1 MDLAIL
7 IVYAFGIF
15 VLAQWVSLEKNA
27 STGSRVPGSRTMHL
41 VVLVAAIV
49 LARVLSPFIFGRTG
63 VAYTITIAI
72 GLLALYLLILVIN
85 AQLVGRAQGVRDKD
99 AQDYFLASR
108 ALPWWAIGTS
118 LIAANIS
125 AEQIVGM
132 SGSGYVMGMAIASY
146 EWMAALTLIVVGKW
160 ILPVFLKN
168 GIYTMPEFLEKRY
181 SPAVRTVMAI
191 FWLALYIFVNLTSI
205 LWLGA
210 TAVNTITGVNID
222 VAIVAL
228 GAFALVYALY
238 GGLKAVALTDIV
250 QVSLLVLGGI
260 VITWIALDKVGD
272 GGGVIAGFTRL
283 TTEFPEKFDM
293 ILSADNPNYKA
304 LPGLAVLL
312 GGMWVMN
319 VSYWGFNQYIIQR
332 GLAAKSVNEAQK
344 GIVLAAF
351 LKLLMPAIIVL
362 PGIAALVLVP
372 GLERPDQ
379 AYPSLMAMLP
389 TGILG
394 LVFAALVAAIVASTG
409 SKINSIATIF
419 TMDLYRSMKPDAEQG
434 QLVKIGRIVAVAS
447 IAIAIVMTRPL
458 LGSFDQAFQ
467 YIQDFTGFVTPGICV
482 IFLLGLYW
490 ARTTATAAMVAALV
504 TVAMSAAF
512 YLWLPDYPFMNR
524 VGWCFVAG
532 VVIAVA
538 ISLMSPQK
546 EAVMRVDIKNVDFTT
561 GTGFNVS
568 ACIVVAIL
576 AFLYY
581 VWW

>member
-1 MDLAIL
+1 VNLDPVDITIL
-7 IVYAFGIF
+7 VVYAIGIF
-15 VLAQWVSLEKNA
+15 VLAQWVSREKG
-27 STGSRVPGSRTMHL
+27 TH
-41 VVLVAAIV
+41 
-49 LARVLSPFIFGRTG
+49 
-63 VAYTITIAI
+63 
-72 GLLALYLLILVIN
+72 
-85 AQLVGRAQGVRDKD
+85 QKD

-181 SPAVRTVMAI
+181 SPAVRNVMAV

-210 TAVNTITGVNID
+210 LAVNAIAGVD
-222 VAIVAL
+222 LQVAIVAL
-228 GAFALVYALY
+228 ALFALLYALY

-260 VITWIALDKVGD
+260 IITYISLDKVS
-272 GGGVIAGFTRL
+272 GGEGVIAGFNILHDR
-283 TTEFPEKFDM
+283 FPEKFDM
-293 ILSADNPNYKA
+293 ILDQASPHYKD

-312 GGMWVMN
+312 GGMWMMN

-372 GLERPDQ
+372 GLEKTDQ

-389 TGILG
+389 VGIKG

-409 SKINSIATIF
+409 SKINSIATIA
-419 TMDLYRSMKPDAEQG
+419 TMDLYRAWKPDTEQKK
-434 QLVKIGRIVAVAS
+434 LVTIGRVVAVVS
-447 IAIAIVMTRPL
+447 IVIAIVITKPFL
-458 LGSFDQAFQ
+458 SNFGQGFQ
-467 YIQDFTGFVTPGICV
+467 YIQNFTGFVTPGICV
-482 IFLLGLYW
+482 IFLLGLFW
-490 ARTTATAAMVAALV
+490 ARTTATAAMVSMLA
-504 TVAMSAAF
+504 TVVLSWVF
-512 YLWLPDYPFMNR
+512 YRYLPDYPFMNR

-532 VVIAVA
+532 IVIAVV

-546 EAVMRVDIKNVDFTT
+546 EAAMRVDIKNVDFST
-561 GTGFNVS
+561 GTGFNI
-568 ACIVVAIL
+568 AALIVVGVL
-576 AFLYY
+576 GLLYY

>member
-1 MDLAIL
+1 VIL
-7 IVYAFGIF
+7 IVYAIGIF
-15 VLAQWVSLEKNA
+15 TLAQWVSREKGSHEKN
-27 STGSRVPGSRTMHL
+27 
-41 VVLVAAIV
+41 
-49 LARVLSPFIFGRTG
+49 
-63 VAYTITIAI
+63 
-72 GLLALYLLILVIN
+72 
-85 AQLVGRAQGVRDKD
+85 

-146 EWMAALTLIVVGKW
+146 EWMAALTLIIVGKW

-181 SPAVRTVMAI
+181 SPGVRTVMAI
-191 FWLALYIFVNLTSI
+191 FWLVLYIFVNLTSI

-210 TAVNTITGVNID
+210 TAVNTITGLNID
-222 VAIVAL
+222 VAIVGL
-228 GAFALVYALY
+228 GLFALVYALY

-250 QVSLLVLGGI
+250 QVSLLVLGGL
-260 VITWIALDKVGD
+260 VITWISLDKVGGD
-272 GGGVIAGFTRL
+272 AGVIAGFTRL

-351 LKLLMPAIIVL
+351 IKLLMPAIIVL

-379 AYPSLMAMLP
+379 AYPSLMALLP

-394 LVFAALVAAIVASTG
+394 LVFAALVAAIIASTG

-419 TMDLYRSMKPDAEQG
+419 TMDLYRSMKPQAEQRL
-434 QLVKIGRIVAVAS
+434 LVKVGRIVAVAS
-447 IAIAIVMTRPL
+447 IIIAIVMTRPL

-490 ARTTATAAMVAALV
+490 ERTTATAAMVAAV
-504 TVAMSAAF
+504 ATVAMSAAF
-512 YLWLPDYPFMNR
+512 YFWLPDYPFMNR
-524 VGWCFVAG
+524 VGWCFVVG
-532 VVIAVA
+532 MVIAIV
-538 ISLMSPQK
+538 ISLLSPRR
-546 EAVMRVDIKNVDFTT
+546 ETALRVDIKNVDFST
-561 GTGFNVS
+561 GTGFNI
-568 ACIVVAIL
+568 AAVVVVGIL

>member
-1 MDLAIL
+1 VNLDPVDLSIL
-7 IVYAFGIF
+7 IAYAIGIF
-15 VLAQWVSLEKNA
+15 VLAQWVSREKG
-27 STGSRVPGSRTMHL
+27 TH
-41 VVLVAAIV
+41 
-49 LARVLSPFIFGRTG
+49 
-63 VAYTITIAI
+63 
-72 GLLALYLLILVIN
+72 
-85 AQLVGRAQGVRDKD
+85 QKD

-181 SPAVRTVMAI
+181 SPAVRNVMAV

-210 TAVNTITGVNID
+210 LAVNAITGLD
-222 VAIVAL
+222 LQYAITGLAL
-228 GAFALVYALY
+228 FALLYALY

-260 VITWIALDKVGD
+260 IITYISLDKVGGD
-272 GGGVIAGFTRL
+272 AGVIAGFKEL
-283 TTEFPEKFDM
+283 TTRFPEKFDM
-293 ILSADNPNYKA
+293 ILSPDNPHYKD

-312 GGMWVMN
+312 GGMWMMN

-362 PGIAALVLVP
+362 PGIAALVLHP
-372 GLERPDQ
+372 GLERTDQ
-379 AYPSLMAMLP
+379 AYPMLMASLP
-389 TGILG
+389 VGIKG

-409 SKINSIATIF
+409 SKINSIATIA
-419 TMDLYRSMKPDAEQG
+419 TMDLFRAWKPNTEQKK
-434 QLVKIGRIVAVAS
+434 LVTVGRIVAVAS
-447 IAIAIVMTRPL
+447 IVIAIIITKPFL
-458 LGSFDQAFQ
+458 SNFGQGFQ
-467 YIQDFTGFVTPGICV
+467 YIQNFTGFVTPGICV
-482 IFLLGLYW
+482 IFLLGLFW
-490 ARTTATAAMVAALV
+490 ARTTATAAMVSMLA
-504 TVAMSAAF
+504 TVVISWLF
-512 YLWLPDYPFMNR
+512 YQYLPDYPFMNR

-532 VVIAVA
+532 IVIAVV
-538 ISLMSPQK
+538 ISLMTPKSQ
-546 EAVMRVDIKNVDFTT
+546 AAMRVDITNVDFST
-561 GTGFNVS
+561 GTFFNI
-568 ACIVVAIL
+568 AALVVVGTLGA
-576 AFLYY
+576 LYY
-581 VWW
+581 IWW

>member
-1 MDLAIL
+1 MNLATLDIAIL
-7 IVYAFGIF
+7 VIYAVGIF
-15 VLAQWVSLEKNA
+15 GLAQWVSREKGA
-27 STGSRVPGSRTMHL
+27 KE
-41 VVLVAAIV
+41 
-49 LARVLSPFIFGRTG
+49 
-63 VAYTITIAI
+63 
-72 GLLALYLLILVIN
+72 
-85 AQLVGRAQGVRDKD
+85 KD

-191 FWLALYIFVNLTSI
+191 FWLILYIFVNLTSI

-210 TAVNTITGVNID
+210 LAVNAITGLDIQI
-222 VAIVAL
+222 AITAL
-228 GAFALVYALY
+228 ALFALTYALY

-260 VITWIALDKVGD
+260 IITYIALDKVS
-272 GGGVIAGFTRL
+272 GGAGVIEGFNILRTQ
-283 TTEFPEKFDM
+283 FPGKFDM
-293 ILSADNPNYKA
+293 ILSADNPHYKE

-312 GGMWVMN
+312 GGMWMMN

-351 LKLLMPAIIVL
+351 LKLLMPAIIVV
-362 PGIAALVLVP
+362 PGIAALVLSP
-372 GLERPDQ
+372 GLERTDQ

-389 TGILG
+389 TGIKG
-394 LVFAALVAAIVASTG
+394 IVFAALVAAIVASTG

-419 TMDLYRSMKPDAEQG
+419 TMDLYRAARPDTEQKK
-434 QLVKIGRIVAVAS
+434 LVTIGRIVAVVS
-447 IAIAIVMTRPL
+447 ILIAIAITKPIL
-458 LGSFDQAFQ
+458 NNFSQGFQ
-467 YIQDFTGFVTPGICV
+467 YIQNMTGFFTPGICV
-482 IFLLGLYW
+482 IFLLGLFW
-490 ARTTATAAMVAALV
+490 ARTTATAAMVSMLA
-504 TVAMSAAF
+504 TVAISYIF
-512 YLWLPDYPFMNR
+512 FVYLPDYPFMNR

-532 VVIAVA
+532 IVIAVV
-538 ISLMSPQK
+538 ISLMSPNK
-546 EAVMRVDIKNVDFTT
+546 EAKMSVDIKNVDFST
-561 GTGFNVS
+561 GTGFNVAAVIVI
-568 ACIVVAIL
+568 ACL
-576 AFLYY
+576 AGLYW

>member
-1 MDLAIL
+1 MNLDPVDITIL
-7 IVYAFGIF
+7 VVYAIGIF
-15 VLAQWVSLEKNA
+15 VLAQWVSREKGTHEKN
-27 STGSRVPGSRTMHL
+27 
-41 VVLVAAIV
+41 
-49 LARVLSPFIFGRTG
+49 
-63 VAYTITIAI
+63 
-72 GLLALYLLILVIN
+72 
-85 AQLVGRAQGVRDKD
+85 

-181 SPAVRTVMAI
+181 SPAVRNVMAI

-210 TAVNTITGVNID
+210 LAVNAIAGVNIE
-222 VAIVAL
+222 VAIWAL
-228 GAFALVYALY
+228 GLFALLYAVY

-260 VITWIALDKVGD
+260 IITYISLDKVSD
-272 GGGVIAGFTRL
+272 GQGVLAGFNIL
-283 TTEFPEKFDM
+283 TERYPEKFDM
-293 ILSADNPNYKA
+293 ILSPDNPYYKD

-312 GGMWVMN
+312 GGMWMMN

-372 GLERPDQ
+372 GLEKTDQ

-389 TGILG
+389 VGIKG

-409 SKINSIATIF
+409 SKINSIATIA
-419 TMDLYRSMKPDAEQG
+419 TMDLYRAWKPDTEQKK
-434 QLVKIGRIVAVAS
+434 LVNIGRVVAVVS
-447 IAIAIVMTRPL
+447 ILIAISVTKPFL
-458 LGSFDQAFQ
+458 SNFGQGFQ
-467 YIQDFTGFVTPGICV
+467 YIQNFTGFVTPGICV
-482 IFLLGLYW
+482 IFLLGLFW
-490 ARTTATAAMVAALV
+490 ARTTATAAMVSMLA
-504 TVAMSAAF
+504 TVVISWIF
-512 YLWLPDYPFMNR
+512 YQYLPDYPFMNR

-532 VVIAVA
+532 IVIAVA

-546 EAVMRVDIKNVDFTT
+546 EAAMRVDIKNVDFST
-561 GTGFNVS
+561 GTGFNVAS
-568 ACIVVAIL
+568 VLIILVL

-581 VWW
+581 TWW

>member
-1 MDLAIL
+1 MNLATLDITIL
-7 IVYAFGIF
+7 VIYAVGIF
-15 VLAQWVSLEKNA
+15 LLAQWVSREKGTHEKN
-27 STGSRVPGSRTMHL
+27 
-41 VVLVAAIV
+41 
-49 LARVLSPFIFGRTG
+49 
-63 VAYTITIAI
+63 
-72 GLLALYLLILVIN
+72 
-85 AQLVGRAQGVRDKD
+85 

-168 GIYTMPEFLEKRY
+168 GIYTMPEFLERRY

-191 FWLALYIFVNLTSI
+191 FWLVLYIFVNLTSI

-210 TAVNTITGVNID
+210 LAVNAITGLDIQI
-222 VAIVAL
+222 AITAL
-228 GAFALVYALY
+228 ALFALAYALY

-260 VITWIALDKVGD
+260 IITYIALDKVSD
-272 GGGVIAGFTRL
+272 GAGVLAGFKTL
-283 TTEFPEKFDM
+283 TTRFPEKFDM
-293 ILSADNPNYKA
+293 ILSPDNPHYKD

-312 GGMWVMN
+312 GGMWMMN

-351 LKLLMPAIIVL
+351 LKLVMPAIIVV

-372 GLERPDQ
+372 GLERTDQ

-389 TGILG
+389 TGIKG
-394 LVFAALVAAIVASTG
+394 IVFAALVAAIVASTG

-419 TMDLYRSMKPDAEQG
+419 TMDLYRAARPNTEQKK
-434 QLVKIGRIVAVAS
+434 LVTIGRIVAVVS
-447 IAIAIVMTRPL
+447 ILIAILITKKL
-458 LGSFDQAFQ
+458 LGNFGQAFQ
-467 YIQDFTGFVTPGICV
+467 YIQNFTGFVTPGICV
-482 IFLLGLYW
+482 IFLLGLFW
-490 ARTTATAAMVAALV
+490 ARTTATAAMVSMLA
-504 TVAMSAAF
+504 TVVISGIF
-512 YLWLPDYPFMNR
+512 FVYLPDYPFMNR

-532 VVIAVA
+532 IVIAVG
-538 ISLMSPQK
+538 ISLMSSQK
-546 EAVMRVDIKNVDFTT
+546 EAKMSVDIKNVDFKT
-561 GTGFNVS
+561 GTFFNV
-568 ACIVVAIL
+568 AALIVVAAL
-576 AFLYY
+576 AVLYY
-581 VWW
+581 TWW

>member
-1 MDLAIL
+1 MKLATLDIVIL
-7 IVYAFGIF
+7 GVYAVGIF
-15 VLAQWVSLEKNA
+15 LLAQWVSREKGQHEKN
-27 STGSRVPGSRTMHL
+27 
-41 VVLVAAIV
+41 
-49 LARVLSPFIFGRTG
+49 
-63 VAYTITIAI
+63 
-72 GLLALYLLILVIN
+72 
-85 AQLVGRAQGVRDKD
+85 

-146 EWMAALTLIVVGKW
+146 EWMAALTLIIVGKW

-181 SPAVRTVMAI
+181 SPAVRNIMAV
-191 FWLALYIFVNLTSI
+191 FWLVLYIFVNLTSI

-210 TAVNTITGVNID
+210 LAVNTIAGID
-222 VAIVAL
+222 IQVAITAL
-228 GAFALVYALY
+228 GLFALLYALY
-238 GGLKAVALTDIV
+238 GGLKAVAFTDIV
-250 QVSLLVLGGI
+250 QVTLLVAGGI
-260 VITWIALDKVGD
+260 IITWISLNEVS
-272 GGGVIAGFTRL
+272 GGAGAIAGFKAL
-283 TTEFPEKFDM
+283 TTQHPEKFDM
-293 ILSADNPNYKA
+293 ILSPDNPHYKD

-351 LKLLMPAIIVL
+351 LKLLMPAIIVV
-362 PGIAALVLVP
+362 PGIAALVLAP

-379 AYPSLMAMLP
+379 AYPTLMGMLP
-389 TGILG
+389 TGIKG
-394 LVFAALVAAIVASTG
+394 LVFAALIAAIVASTG

-419 TMDLYRSMKPDAEQG
+419 TMDLYRAARPQASQH
-434 QLVKIGRIVAVAS
+434 QLVTIGRIAAVVS
-447 IAIAIVMTRPL
+447 IVIAIAITKPFL
-458 LGSFDQAFQ
+458 SNFQQGFQ

-482 IFLLGLYW
+482 IFLLGLFW
-490 ARTTATAAMVAALV
+490 ERTTATAAMVAALI
-504 TVAMSAAF
+504 TVLMSAAF
-512 YLWLPDYPFMNR
+512 RIWLPEYPFMNR

-532 VVIAVA
+532 LVVAVVI
-538 ISLMSPQK
+538 SLATPRR
-546 EAVMRVDIKNVDFTT
+546 ETALRVDIRNVDFSTSA
-561 GTGFNVS
+561 GFNVS
-568 ACIVVAIL
+568 ALLVVAAL
-576 AFLYY
+576 ATFYI

>member
-1 MDLAIL
+1 VNLATLDITIL
-7 IVYAFGIF
+7 VIYAVGIF
-15 VLAQWVSLEKNA
+15 LLAQWVSREKGTHEKN
-27 STGSRVPGSRTMHL
+27 
-41 VVLVAAIV
+41 
-49 LARVLSPFIFGRTG
+49 
-63 VAYTITIAI
+63 
-72 GLLALYLLILVIN
+72 
-85 AQLVGRAQGVRDKD
+85 

-191 FWLALYIFVNLTSI
+191 FWLVLYIFVNLTSI

-210 TAVNTITGVNID
+210 LAVNAITGLDIQI
-222 VAIVAL
+222 AITAL
-228 GAFALVYALY
+228 ALFALAYALY

-250 QVSLLVLGGI
+250 QVSLLVIGGI
-260 VITWIALDKVGD
+260 IITYIALDKVSD
-272 GGGVIAGFTRL
+272 GAGVVAGFKTL
-283 TTEFPEKFDM
+283 TTRFPEKFDM
-293 ILSADNPNYKA
+293 ILSPDNPHYKD

-312 GGMWVMN
+312 GGMWMMN

-351 LKLLMPAIIVL
+351 LKLVMPAIIVL

-372 GLERPDQ
+372 GLERTDQ

-389 TGILG
+389 TGIKG
-394 LVFAALVAAIVASTG
+394 IVFAALVAAIVASTG

-419 TMDLYRSMKPDAEQG
+419 TMDLYRAARPNTEQKK
-434 QLVKIGRIVAVAS
+434 LVTIGRIVAVVS
-447 IAIAIVMTRPL
+447 IVIAILITKRL
-458 LGSFDQAFQ
+458 LGNFGQGFQ
-467 YIQDFTGFVTPGICV
+467 YIQNFTGFVTPGICV
-482 IFLLGLYW
+482 IFLLGLFW
-490 ARTTATAAMVAALV
+490 ARTTATAAMVSMIA
-504 TVAMSAAF
+504 TVVISGLF
-512 YLWLPDYPFMNR
+512 YVYLPDYPFMNR

-532 VVIAVA
+532 IVIAVA
-538 ISLMSPQK
+538 ISLMSSQK
-546 EAVMRVDIKNVDFTT
+546 EAKMSVDIKNVDFST
-561 GTGFNVS
+561 GTGFNV
-568 ACIVVAIL
+568 AALIVVAAL
-576 AFLYY
+576 AVLYY

>member
-1 MDLAIL
+1 VNLATLDITIL
-7 IVYAFGIF
+7 VIYAVGIF
-15 VLAQWVSLEKNA
+15 LLAQWVSREKGTHEKN
-27 STGSRVPGSRTMHL
+27 
-41 VVLVAAIV
+41 
-49 LARVLSPFIFGRTG
+49 
-63 VAYTITIAI
+63 
-72 GLLALYLLILVIN
+72 
-85 AQLVGRAQGVRDKD
+85 

-191 FWLALYIFVNLTSI
+191 FWLVLYIFVNLTSI

-210 TAVNTITGVNID
+210 LAVNAITGLDIQI
-222 VAIVAL
+222 AITAL
-228 GAFALVYALY
+228 ALFALAYALY

-260 VITWIALDKVGD
+260 IITYIALNKVSD
-272 GGGVIAGFTRL
+272 GAGVIAGFQTL
-283 TTEFPEKFDM
+283 TAKFPEKFDM
-293 ILSADNPNYKA
+293 ILSPDSPHYKD

-312 GGMWVMN
+312 GGMWMMN

-372 GLERPDQ
+372 GLERTDQ

-389 TGILG
+389 TGIKG
-394 LVFAALVAAIVASTG
+394 IVFAALVAAIVASTG

-419 TMDLYRSMKPDAEQG
+419 TMDLYRAARPDTEQKK
-434 QLVKIGRIVAVAS
+434 LVTIGRIVAVVS
-447 IAIAIVMTRPL
+447 IVIAILITKKL
-458 LGSFDQAFQ
+458 LGNFGQGFQ
-467 YIQDFTGFVTPGICV
+467 YIQNFTGFVTPGICV
-482 IFLLGLYW
+482 IFLLGLFW
-490 ARTTATAAMVAALV
+490 ARTTATAAMVSMLA
-504 TVAMSAAF
+504 TVVLSYVF
-512 YLWLPDYPFMNR
+512 YKFLPDYPFMNR

-532 VVIAVA
+532 TVIAVV
-538 ISLMSPQK
+538 ISLMTPKSD
-546 EAVMRVDIKNVDFTT
+546 AAMRVDITNVDFKT
-561 GTGFNVS
+561 GTFFNV
-568 ACIVVAIL
+568 AAVIVVVIL

-581 VWW
+581 TWW

>member
-1 MDLAIL
+1 MNLETLDIAILAI
-7 IVYAFGIF
+7 YAVGIF
-15 VLAQWVSLEKNA
+15 VLAQWVSREKG
-27 STGSRVPGSRTMHL
+27 TH
-41 VVLVAAIV
+41 
-49 LARVLSPFIFGRTG
+49 
-63 VAYTITIAI
+63 
-72 GLLALYLLILVIN
+72 
-85 AQLVGRAQGVRDKD
+85 QKD

-108 ALPWWAIGTS
+108 SLPWWAIGTS

-168 GIYTMPEFLEKRY
+168 GIYTMPEFLERRY
-181 SPAVRTVMAI
+181 SPAVRNVMAV

-210 TAVNTITGVNID
+210 LAVNAIAGLDIQIAIT
-222 VAIVAL
+222 AL
-228 GAFALVYALY
+228 ALFALAYALY

-260 VITWIALDKVGD
+260 IITWMSLDKVG
-272 GGGVIAGFTRL
+272 GGAGVLAGFKAL
-283 TTEFPEKFDM
+283 TTQFPEKFDM
-293 ILSADNPNYKA
+293 ILSKDNPHYKD

-312 GGMWVMN
+312 GGMWMMN

-362 PGIAALVLVP
+362 PGIAALVIVP
-372 GLERPDQ
+372 GLEKTDQ

-389 TGILG
+389 VGIKG

-419 TMDLYRSMKPDAEQG
+419 TMDLYRAAKPDTSQKT
-434 QLVKIGRIVAVAS
+434 LVMVGRIVAVAS
-447 IAIAIVMTRPL
+447 VIIAVIITKPFL
-458 LGSFDQAFQ
+458 SNFGQGFQ
-467 YIQDFTGFVTPGICV
+467 YIQNFTGFVTPGICV
-482 IFLLGLYW
+482 IFLLGLFW
-490 ARTTATAAMVAALV
+490 ARTTTTAAMVSMLA
-504 TVAMSAAF
+504 TVALSGVF
-512 YLWLPDYPFMNR
+512 YKYLPDYPFMNR

-532 VVIAVA
+532 IVIAVV
-538 ISLMSPQK
+538 ISLMTPKSQ
-546 EAVMRVDIKNVDFTT
+546 AAMRVDITNVDFKT
-561 GTGFNVS
+561 GSFFNV
-568 ACIVVAIL
+568 AAGLIVVIL
-576 AFLYY
+576 AALYY
-581 VWW
+581 TWW

>member
-1 MDLAIL
+1 MNLATIDITIL
-7 IVYAFGIF
+7 VIYAIGIF
-15 VLAQWVSLEKNA
+15 LLAQWVSREKGTHEKN
-27 STGSRVPGSRTMHL
+27 
-41 VVLVAAIV
+41 
-49 LARVLSPFIFGRTG
+49 
-63 VAYTITIAI
+63 
-72 GLLALYLLILVIN
+72 
-85 AQLVGRAQGVRDKD
+85 

-181 SPAVRTVMAI
+181 SPAVRNVMAV

-205 LWLGA
+205 LWLGSL
-210 TAVNTITGVNID
+210 AVNAITGLDIQI
-222 VAIVAL
+222 AITCLAV
-228 GAFALVYALY
+228 FALVYALY

-260 VITWIALDKVGD
+260 IITYIALNKVSD
-272 GGGVIAGFTRL
+272 GAGVIAGFHTL
-283 TTEFPEKFDM
+283 TTRFPEKFDM
-293 ILSADNPNYKA
+293 ILSPDSPHYKD

-312 GGMWVMN
+312 GGMWMMN

-332 GLAAKSVNEAQK
+332 GLAAKSINEAQK

-351 LKLLMPAIIVL
+351 LKLVMPAIIVL

-372 GLERPDQ
+372 GLEKTDQ

-389 TGILG
+389 VGIKG

-419 TMDLYRSMKPDAEQG
+419 TMDLYRAARPNTDQKT
-434 QLVKIGRIVAVAS
+434 LVTVGRIVAVVS
-447 IAIAIVMTRPL
+447 VVIAVFITKPFL
-458 LGSFDQAFQ
+458 SNFGQGFQ
-467 YIQDFTGFVTPGICV
+467 YIQNFTGFVTPGICV
-482 IFLLGLYW
+482 IFLLGLFW
-490 ARTTATAAMVAALV
+490 ARATATAAMVSMLA
-504 TVAMSAAF
+504 TVVLSWVF
-512 YLWLPDYPFMNR
+512 YKFLPDYPFMNR

-532 VVIAVA
+532 VVIAVV
-538 ISLMSPQK
+538 ISLMTPKS
-546 EAVMRVDIKNVDFTT
+546 EAAMRVDITNVDFKT
-561 GTGFNVS
+561 GTFFNV
-568 ACIVVAIL
+568 AAAIVVVIL
-576 AFLYY
+576 AYLYY
-581 VWW
+581 TWW